1 MIFTD
6 FGQKAVQHTNHKMAR
21 NLQLARRETF
31 FNDPFF
37 ADIMSLQD
45 NDLHKKL
52 DVFKQKSLLGVGKSE
67 AAHNLQVTA
76 SNDKFMVQL
85 ELPGFAPEDF
95 SLKTKDDV
103 IVLEAVHDSK
113 GEESTSRYVL

>member
-1 MIFTD
+1 
-6 FGQKAVQHTNHKMAR
+6 
-21 NLQLARRETF
+21 
-31 FNDPFF
+31 
-37 ADIMSLQD
+37 
-45 NDLHKKL
+45 
-52 DVFKQKSLLGVGKSE
+52 VGKSE

-113 GEESTSRYVL
+113 EEESTSRYLSFLSLHLIIYLYLTSSLEFRINLSPFLKYIVSEYVFTTIQMLPKKNFTCCFSAFV